1 MNSETQKRTVARV
14 AASTVEVMA
23 VWKFVYEIVFSA
35 TEIVWLAAVVATV
48 LALACL
54 AVDAWTTYYNNDYT
68 PESAEGTY
76 ITRLK
81 KIDPNVV
88 IDVYDPDEDDS
99 DEDDDEAEADADAEA
114 EEGEPDETVE
124 QE

>member
-68 PESAEGTY
+68 PEATFGTN
-76 ITRLK
+76 ITRELK
-81 KIDPNVV
+81 KNPNLAV
-88 IDVYDPDEDDS
+88 DVYDDEE
-99 DEDDDEAEADADAEA
+99 DEDDDDDS
-114 EEGEPDETVE
+114 EETES
-124 QE
+124 